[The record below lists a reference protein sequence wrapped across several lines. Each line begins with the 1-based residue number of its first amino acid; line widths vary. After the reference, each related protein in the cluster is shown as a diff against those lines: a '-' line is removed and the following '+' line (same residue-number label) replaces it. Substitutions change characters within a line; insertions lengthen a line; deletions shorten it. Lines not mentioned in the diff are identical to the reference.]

1 MARLDNQLQ
10 NSGYVV
16 SRLLT
21 HVVLMMFGFVFM
33 TANRIRRDKKL
44 GVTFLSIGCRY
55 LFVGVHIFVLPEKEN
70 DRLTYEER
78 KELQEA
84 SFIFRRETLKENTL
98 YNDSYRK

>member
-21 HVVLMMFGFVFM
+21 HVLL
-33 TANRIRRDKKL
+33 I
-44 GVTFLSIGCRY
+44 
-55 LFVGVHIFVLPEKEN
+55 
-70 DRLTYEER
+70 RLTYEER
-78 KELQEA
+78 KELQEV
-84 SFIFRRETLKENTL
+84 SFIFRREPLKENTL